1 MWIRIFCVCFNRDNT
16 IHSYLITSSLLS
28 YSNSCLATITTFCC
42 VLLECVRKRPL
53 FLNLIALKMLRT
65 SFSNIVVCFI
75 SGLTNTWIHLA
86 IHHHS
91 LSSLMAT
98 NTLSSIRLGWTVLR
112 RLKGRP
118 LCKLAES
125 LASQVVST
133 YPCLFVL
140 PEFILLF
147 FSLCRGAHHHFWL
160 LISSL
165 VPIV

>member
-1 MWIRIFCVCFNRDNT
+1 MCVLIEIT

-28 YSNSCLATITTFCC
+28 YSNSRLATITTFCC
-42 VLLECVRKRPL
+42 VLLECVRERPL
-53 FLNLIALKMLRT
+53 FLNLIALKMLLT
-65 SFSNIVVCFI
+65 SFDNIVICFI
-75 SGLTNTWIHLA
+75 SGLTDTWIHLA

-91 LSSLMAT
+91 LSRLMAT

-140 PEFILLF
+140 PQFILFF
-147 FSLCRGAHHHFWL
+147 FSLCCGAHHHFWL
-160 LISSL
+160 LTSPL
-165 VPIV
+165 VSIV